1 MRTLWN
7 VVSFLAV
14 AHLLALVMFVGWL
27 WQSGRLNRDRLDGVR
42 ATFSRTIE
50 QEQADEKA
58 AAEEAARER
67 LAEVEEMKRRHP
79 ALPASEQ
86 IRLTGMAA
94 EQNVHAER
102 RMADLRDQLA
112 DEIERNRRQL
122 ELVNQALETE
132 RKRYDQGIDDLEQRK
147 NDAQFLKA
155 VKLLESQPPKIAKER
170 IVELVQSGEL
180 DQAVAYLDAMTPRA
194 AGRILSE
201 LKEPD
206 EGKMATEL
214 LERLRTHGV
223 RPESGAAE
231 DQTSDAQPLAR
242 AP

>member
-1 MRTLWN
+1 MRTFWN

-14 AHLLALVMFVGWL
+14 AHLLAVAMFVGWL
-27 WQSGRLNRDRLDGVR
+27 WQSGRLNRERIDGVR

-50 QEQADEKA
+50 QELADEKTA
-58 AAEEAARER
+58 AQEAEREH
-67 LAEVEEMKRRHP
+67 LAEVEEMKRRRP
-79 ALPASEQ
+79 ALPANEQ
-86 IRLTGMAA
+86 IRLTGMAE
-94 EQNVHAER
+94 EQTEHTER
-102 RMADLRDQLA
+102 RMADLRDLLA
-112 DEIERNRRQL
+112 GEIERNRRQL
-122 ELVNQALETE
+122 ELLNQALETE

-147 NDAQFLKA
+147 NDAQFIKA

-180 DQAVAYLDAMTPRA
+180 DRAVAYLDAMTPRA
-194 AGRILSE
+194 ASRILSE
-201 LKEPD
+201 FKEPD

-223 RPESGAAE
+223 RPPSGTAE
-231 DQTSDAQPLAR
+231 GQPSDAQPLAR